1 MKQLKEFLIE
11 SFLEQITEAKD
22 GIIKSVNDA
31 PSANSR
37 SLKSKLWWDLDK
49 VISDNN
55 FDVQKTWQRS
65 GDATREISALI
76 CSNNDEFYN
85 IINAFIKEISGKYS
99 VEYDENEGLNLYG
112 RAVKASGSYSAVK
125 LKVNGEIF
133 FITLFGK
140 TDSNGISSVL
150 SGKSLT
156 PDDFGFAGEIFLSDK
171 EVLDAVL
178 TSNLY
183 NKIKSKNSYITEFI
197 YTLIEA
203 INTSV
208 SIGQFTEEGA
218 FSSCSINQFFNNK
231 TGKLTINFESN
242 YTDKLNDLAQH
253 IADADINTI
262 GKNFGEILSP
272 YVLFLLYKNIDRKLI
287 LNFPATS
294 NNRTIDYIF
303 NSNFVSAKFG
313 GGANASGIGAW
324 KKYKSIINEFPEY
337 RDSLTQMERNF
348 IDEVMSTYEFP
359 AMSQY
364 AILTQK
370 FILDQNKELRDYL
383 NIDLSNLNPDDNKN
397 KDLSKI
403 IDELI
408 SKFSDDTI
416 KEWFEKYYKLAE
428 YKPGDYTPD
437 KMSVKFIKS
446 LSPGVR
452 IGVILYPLW
461 NRMKN
466 AINDKYKNEITSVIN
481 KLTNFKQIYLSFSR
495 TKEGYKG
502 IKLDMKSSKTAN
514 WKMANSSIGTNYYGN
529 NSFGIAMTR
538 K

>member
-1 MKQLKEFLIE
+1 MKQLKDMLLEA
-11 SFLEQITEAKD
+11 FLEQITEAKN
-22 GIIKSVNDA
+22 GIIKSVNDT
-31 PSANSR
+31 PSSNSR

-150 SGKSLT
+150 GEKSLT
-156 PDDFGFAGEIFLSDK
+156 PDDFGFAGDMFLSDK
-171 EVLDAVL
+171 EVLDTIL
-178 TSNLY
+178 SSNLY
-183 NKIKSKNSYITEFI
+183 NKVKSKNSYITEFI
-197 YTLIEA
+197 STLMDA
-203 INTSV
+203 ISV
-208 SIGQFTEEGA
+208 SISTGQFETSGS
-218 FSSCSINQFFNNK
+218 FSACSINQFFNNK
-231 TGKLTINFESN
+231 NGHIQINFESN
-242 YTDKLNDLAQH
+242 YTDKLNSLAQH
-253 IADADINTI
+253 IAETDINKI

-303 NSNFVSAKFG
+303 NSNLVSAKFG

-324 KKYKSIINEFPEY
+324 VKYKSIINEFPEY

-364 AILTQK
+364 ATLTQK

-383 NIDLSNLNPDDNKN
+383 NIDLSNLNPNDNKN

-408 SKFSDDTI
+408 SRFSDDTI
-416 KEWFEKYYKLAE
+416 KEWFETYYKLAE
-428 YKPGDYTPD
+428 YRPGKDYTPD
-437 KMSVKFIKS
+437 KMSVKYIKS
-446 LSPGVR
+446 LSSGVR

-529 NSFGIAMTR
+529 NKFGIEM